1 MMRYPRIGHVVMQTT
16 PFCNI
21 DCKYCY
27 LPDRRSKA
35 RMEPSVVRRLAERV
49 AEYQDGS
56 EPVRWYWHAGEPLT
70 VGLDHF
76 RACHEAVAAGAP
88 ALADTFQYHVQTN
101 GILLDDAWA
110 QFFKQHH
117 YGIGVSLDGPADIHN
132 ANRVTRN
139 GDGTFDKVVA
149 GIKRLQDVGLHPAIL
164 AVVSSASLDRPSDLL
179 ATFAQ
184 LGVDSVAFNFEEMEG
199 THGTS
204 SLKAMD
210 DNGELRGKIENFIS
224 VLLRERAER
233 YPHIRLRETDW
244 MLPSILS
251 GEAVEG
257 WLTRPMTYL
266 TVLSNGIASTFCPEL
281 AGMTGADEVDFP
293 RCNVLAEPLMA
304 FADRVFASRAFADIE
319 TGVTHCRMTCDYFEL
334 CAGGCPSNK
343 FYETGNFAST
353 ETLYCRIRNQYA
365 ADAVVDYI
373 IASEGK
379 GAAAPAGEP

>member
-1 MMRYPRIGHVVMQTT
+1 MRYPRIAHVVMQTT

-27 LPDRRSKA
+27 LPERRSKD
-35 RMEPSVVRRLAERV
+35 RMEPALVRRLAERV

-56 EPVRWYWHAGEPLT
+56 APVKWYWHAGEPLT

-88 ALADTFQYHVQTN
+88 ALADTFRYHVQTN
-101 GILLDDAWA
+101 GILIDDAWA
-110 QFFKQHH
+110 RFFKEHH
-117 YGIGVSLDGPADIHN
+117 YGVGVSIDGPADIHN

-149 GIKRLQDVGLHPAIL
+149 GFKRLQDAGLHPAVL
-164 AVVSSASLDRPSDLL
+164 AVVSAASLDRPKDLL
-179 ATFAQ
+179 AAFAD
-184 LGVDSVAFNFEEMEG
+184 LGADSVAFNFEEMEG

-210 DNGELRGKIENFIS
+210 DSGELRGKIHHFMTT
-224 VLLRERAER
+224 LLREREQS
-233 YPHIRLRETDW
+233 YPHIRLRESDW

-266 TVLSNGIASTFCPEL
+266 TVLSNGTASTFCPEL
-281 AGMTGADEVDFP
+281 AGASGADKADFP
-293 RCNVLAEPLMA
+293 RCNILTEPLTA
-304 FADRVFASRAFADIE
+304 FADRVFASRAFAAIE
-319 TGVTHCRMTCDYFEL
+319 DGVDKCRMNCDYFEL

-343 FYETGNFAST
+343 FYETGDFSST

-379 GAAAPAGEP
+379 GIEAPAEAT